1 MIVNESETA
10 REKKFIE
17 TRSRALSLKF
27 FRMFESDCSSRKDE
41 VELSQ
46 EINNTIREMK
56 KKIMT
61 KCNMCIILYVVRC
74 NVV

>member
-1 MIVNESETA
+1 MKA
-10 REKKFIE
+10 RQREKKKFIE
-17 TRSRALSLKF
+17 TRPRALSLKF
-27 FRMFESDCSSRKDE
+27 FRMFESDCSSRKDKVE
-41 VELSQ
+41 VSQ
-46 EINNTIREMK
+46 EINNTIREMKKK